1 MSETQTP
8 ETTLQAQGMPVTVH
22 AQYVRDISFENP
34 HAPDSLRTSNA
45 APEMNIQIGMDV
57 RKLESDESERLYE
70 VVLNVTAEAKRGEDV
85 AFIAEVLY
93 GTTVEVGESV
103 PEDKHH
109 PLLLI
114 EIPKL
119 SFPYVRQIL
128 SDLTTSGGYP
138 PLLLTPVDFHAL
150 YMQRFAQDTAALEK
164 LDAEKKAS

>member
-1 MSETQTP
+1 MSETTP
-8 ETTLQAQGMPVTVH
+8 ETAELQAQGMPVTVH

-34 HAPDSLRTSNA
+34 HAPDSLRANKQ
-45 APEMNIQIGMDV
+45 APEMNIQISMDV
-57 RKLESDESERLYE
+57 RKLESEDSDRLYE
-70 VVLNVTAEAKRGEDV
+70 VVLNISAEAKRDNNETL
-85 AFIAEVLY
+85 FIAEVLY

-128 SDLTTSGGYP
+128 SDLTISGGYP

-150 YMQRFAQDTAALEK
+150 YMQKFAQ
-164 LDAEKKAS
+164 DAEKKAS